1 MSAELEPIALPV
13 SKAAK
18 LIGRSR
24 SYLDQLI
31 RAREIPV
38 YQPPSRRNS
47 QRRGEKLVSVDDLK
61 AWLKKNEASVDN
73 AA

>member
-1 MSAELEPIALPV
+1 MSVELEPIALPV

-24 SYLDQLI
+24 AYLDQVI
-31 RAREIPV
+31 RAGEIPV

-47 QRRGEKLVSVDDLK
+47 QRRGEKLVCVDDLK
-61 AWLKKNEASVDN
+61 AWVKRN
-73 AA
+73 AAGTEDAA